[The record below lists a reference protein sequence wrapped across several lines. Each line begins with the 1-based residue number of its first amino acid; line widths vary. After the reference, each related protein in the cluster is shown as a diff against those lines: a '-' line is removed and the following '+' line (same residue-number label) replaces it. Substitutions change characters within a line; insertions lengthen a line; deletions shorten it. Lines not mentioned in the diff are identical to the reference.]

1 MSEIDNDELDN
12 DELNKLLDCQIRV
25 VEVEK
30 DHVGIL
36 DLEIEEG
43 FISLEIDRKTAAV
56 LISEL
61 AIFMAAEEVDEEQP
75 ESGEDAAPG
84 N

>member
-1 MSEIDNDELDN
+1 MTEIDN

-25 VEVEK
+25 VEVEQ
-30 DHVGIL
+30 DHLGIL
-36 DLEIEEG
+36 DLEIDDG
-43 FISLEIDRKTAAV
+43 FISLAIDRKVAAV

-61 AIFMAAEEVDEEQP
+61 AIFMAADEVDEILP
-75 ESGEDAAPG
+75 EPVDYEGSA

>member
-1 MSEIDNDELDN
+1 MTEIDN

-25 VEVEK
+25 VEVEQ
-30 DHVGIL
+30 DHLGVL

-43 FISLEIDRKTAAV
+43 FISLQIDRKTAAV

-61 AIFMAAEEVDEEQP
+61 AIFMAAEEVDEEQLEP
-75 ESGEDAAPG
+75 SEEDASE

>member
-1 MSEIDNDELDN
+1 MTEIDNDEPSQ
-12 DELNKLLDCQIRV
+12 LLDCQIRV
-25 VEVEK
+25 VEVEQN
-30 DHVGIL
+30 HLGML

-43 FISLEIDRKTAAV
+43 FISLMIDRKVAAV

-61 AIFMAAEEVDEEQP
+61 AIFMAADEVDEEQAEP
-75 ESGEDAAPG
+75 TDEEGSE

>member
-1 MSEIDNDELDN
+1 MTEIDN

-25 VEVEK
+25 VEVEQ
-30 DHVGIL
+30 DHLGIL
-36 DLEIEEG
+36 DLEIDDG
-43 FISLEIDRKTAAV
+43 FISLAIDRKVAAV

-61 AIFMAAEEVDEEQP
+61 AIFMAADEVDEILP
-75 ESGEDAAPG
+75 EPVDDEGSA

>member
-1 MSEIDNDELDN
+1 MTEIDNDEPN
-12 DELNKLLDCQIRV
+12 QLLDCQVRV
-25 VEVEK
+25 VEVEQN
-30 DHVGIL
+30 HLGIL

-43 FISLEIDRKTAAV
+43 FLSLMIDRKVAAV

-61 AIFMAAEEVDEEQP
+61 AIFMAAEEVDEVEQ
-75 ESGEDAAPG
+75 ESGEEAAE